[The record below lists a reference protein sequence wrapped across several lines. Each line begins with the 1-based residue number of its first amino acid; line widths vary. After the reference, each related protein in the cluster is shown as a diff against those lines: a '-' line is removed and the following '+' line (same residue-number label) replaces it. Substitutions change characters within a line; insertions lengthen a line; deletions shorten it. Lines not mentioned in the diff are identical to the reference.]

1 MTGVQTC
8 ALPISFLE
16 TGGSLEATARSLY
29 VHANT
34 VRYRLRR
41 AAEVT
46 GLTPND
52 PRHAYTYR
60 VALTL
65 GRLTVPDSTPPV
77 GL

>member
-1 MTGVQTC
+1 M
-8 ALPISFLE
+8 F
-16 TGGSLEATARSLY
+16 

-41 AAEVT
+41 AAETT

-52 PRHAYTYR
+52 PRQAYTYR

-65 GRLTVPDSTPPV
+65 GRLSSPDSTAPPA
-77 GL
+77 L

>member
-1 MTGVQTC
+1 M
-8 ALPISFLE
+8 F
-16 TGGSLEATARSLY
+16 

-46 GLTPND
+46 GLTTSD
-52 PRHAYTYR
+52 PRHTYTYR

-65 GRLTVPDSTPPV
+65 GRLTAPDSTTPPAM
-77 GL
+77 